1 MKTSRR
7 LLFGTFAVLLAAP
20 VVLVAYGRISGAGIL
35 YELPAP
41 ERPTAAELAALRDF
55 DTITVRGDFML
66 EIASAPDY
74 SISYAPLTGNRGF
87 LRASVA
93 DGTLN
98 LLGYGNRTATTAG
111 TVRIT
116 MPALADIDAES
127 LYSLAVRDFDSDM
140 LSLRAT
146 GVQQLALENNR
157 IGTLDMEMQAT
168 FNVTMR
174 NNEIGTS
181 RVSQFGATITTE

>member
-20 VVLVAYGRISGAGIL
+20 VVLVAYGRISGAGIM

-41 ERPTAAELAALRDF
+41 ERPTAGDLATLRDF
-55 DTITVRGDFML
+55 DRIEVRGDFML
-66 EIASAPDY
+66 EIVSGAQY
-74 SISYAPLTGNRGF
+74 SVSYTPLPGSRGF

-93 DGTLN
+93 DGN
-98 LLGYGNRTATTAG
+98 LRLAGYGNRSETTAG
-111 TVRIT
+111 SVRIT
-116 MPALADIDAES
+116 MPALTNLVAES
-127 LYSLAVRDFDSDM
+127 LSSLVIRDFDSDT

-146 GVQQLALENNR
+146 GLQQLALENNR

-174 NNEIGTS
+174 DNEVGTS